1 MTDRSDRI
9 EAIGLVELN
18 SIAQGITTADEM
30 VKIAPVTLML
40 AMTICPGKYI
50 SLVGG
55 DVSSVRSSVGRGVEI
70 GAQFVVDSLFIPNI
84 HEQVFP
90 AIMGTG
96 AAKTIRSL
104 GVIETFSVASAI
116 VAGDGAAKAAEVE
129 LLELRLAQGLAGKSF
144 VTMTGDVSDVAA
156 GVRGGVELIRES
168 GMLVRDVVIPRPH
181 EDLKRKMG

>member
-1 MTDRSDRI
+1 MKKDI

-18 SIAQGITTADEM
+18 SIAQGITTVDEM
-30 VKIAPVTLML
+30 VKVAPVTLML

-55 DVSSVRSSVGRGVEI
+55 DVSSVSASVRRGVEI
-70 GAQFVVDSLFIPNI
+70 GAEFVVDSLFIPNI

-96 AAKTIRSL
+96 TPKTIKSL

-116 VAGDGAAKAAEVE
+116 VAGDGAAKAAKIDLV
-129 LLELRLAQGLAGKSF
+129 ELRLAQGLAGKAF
-144 VTMTGDVSDVAA
+144 VTITGDVSDVTA
-156 GVRGGVELIRES
+156 GVRAGVDLIKAS
-168 GMLVRDVVIPRPH
+168 GMLVRDVIIPRPH
-181 EDLKRKMG
+181 ADLTQKLG

>member
-1 MTDRSDRI
+1 MNQNI

-30 VKIAPVTLML
+30 VKVAPVTLML

-55 DVSSVRSSVGRGVEI
+55 DVSSVQSSVRRGVEV
-70 GAQFVVDSLFIPNI
+70 GEPFVVDSLYIPNI

-96 AAKTIRSL
+96 AAKVIRSL

-116 VAGDGAAKAAEVE
+116 IAGDGAAKAAKIE
-129 LLELRLAQGLAGKSF
+129 LIELRLAQGLAGKSF
-144 VTMTGDVSDVAA
+144 VTLTGDVSDVSVGVRA
-156 GVRGGVELIRES
+156 GVALIKDS
-168 GMLVRDVVIPRPH
+168 GMLVKDVVIPRPH
-181 EDLKRKMG
+181 ADLKQKMV

>member
-1 MTDRSDRI
+1 
-9 EAIGLVELN
+9 V
-18 SIAQGITTADEM
+18 
-30 VKIAPVTLML
+30 APVTLML

-50 SLVGG
+50 ALVGG
-55 DVSSVRSSVGRGVEI
+55 DVSSVNSSFRRGVET

-90 AIMGTG
+90 AVMGTG

-116 VAGDGAAKAAEVE
+116 IAGDGAAKAAKIE
-129 LLELRLAQGLAGKSF
+129 LIELRLAQGLAGKSF
-144 VTMTGDVSDVAA
+144 VTLTGDVSDVTA
-156 GVRGGVELIRES
+156 GVRAGVDLIKES

-181 EDLKRKMG
+181 DDLKQRMG

>member
-1 MTDRSDRI
+1 MKKDI

-18 SIAQGITTADEM
+18 SIAQGITTVDEM
-30 VKIAPVTLML
+30 VKVAPVTLML

-55 DVSSVRSSVGRGVEI
+55 DVSSVASSVRRGVEI
-70 GAQFVVDSLFIPNI
+70 GAEFVVDSLFIPNV

-96 AAKTIRSL
+96 SPKTVRSL

-116 VAGDGAAKAAEVE
+116 IAGDGAAKAAKID
-129 LLELRLAQGLAGKSF
+129 LIELRLAQGLAGKAF
-144 VTMTGDVSDVAA
+144 VTITGDVSDVTA
-156 GVRGGVELIRES
+156 GVRAGVALIQAS
-168 GMLVRDVVIPRPH
+168 GMLVRDVIIPRPH
-181 EDLKRKMG
+181 ADLAQKLG

>member
-1 MTDRSDRI
+1 MTQRI

-18 SIAQGITTADEM
+18 SIAEGIATCDQM
-30 VKIAPVTLML
+30 IKVAPVTLML

-55 DVSSVRSSVGRGVEI
+55 DVSSVQSSVRRGVETG
-70 GAQFVVDSLFIPNI
+70 GAFVVDSLFIPNI

-96 AAKTIRSL
+96 SQKAIKSL
-104 GVIETFSVASAI
+104 GVIETFSVASAV
-116 VAGDGAAKAAEVE
+116 VAGDGAAKAAKVD
-129 LLELRLAQGLAGKSF
+129 LIELRLAQGLAGKSF
-144 VTMTGDVSDVAA
+144 VTITGDVSDVEA
-156 GVRGGVELIRES
+156 GVRAGVALIRDS

-181 EDLKRKMG
+181 ADLKQKMG

>member
-1 MTDRSDRI
+1 MNGNI
-9 EAIGLVELN
+9 EAIALVELN
-18 SIAQGITTADEM
+18 SIAQGITTCDEM
-30 VKIAPVTLML
+30 VKVAPVTLML

-50 SLVGG
+50 TLVGG
-55 DVSSVRSSVGRGVEI
+55 EVSAVKSSFTRGVEI

-90 AIMGTG
+90 AVMGTG
-96 AAKTIRSL
+96 AAKSIRSL

-116 VAGDGAAKAAEVE
+116 VAGDGAAKAAKIE

-144 VTMTGDVSDVAA
+144 VTMTGDVSDVTA
-156 GVRGGVELIRES
+156 GVGAGVALIKDS

-181 EDLKRKMG
+181 DDLKQRMR